1 MDNPLFV
8 NERKSTGD
16 LSRPSTHFSK
26 DSRVSGFCWSCF
38 WLIEDLTPQASFALF
53 HYQDHSCGACFLE
66 KGCAVKL
73 NNVRMLQFSDE
84 QNQKHAICIKGMQ
97 NWLYFNKLSETFL
110 SYLSILSTEYS
121 HVREMK
127 LRISQYGLKNRRTNK
142 KLKWYIRRKQLR
154 FAPQRTPLDTK
165 FREEFR
171 KGRVHFFSK

>member
-8 NERKSTGD
+8 NECKSTGD
-16 LSRPSTHFSK
+16 LSRPSTYFSK

-84 QNQKHAICIKGMQ
+84 QNQKHAICINVMQ
-97 NWLYFNKLSETFL
+97 IGYI
-110 SYLSILSTEYS
+110 SINCQ
-121 HVREMK
+121 K
-127 LRISQYGLKNRRTNK
+127 
-142 KLKWYIRRKQLR
+142 
-154 FAPQRTPLDTK
+154 
-165 FREEFR
+165 
-171 KGRVHFFSK
+171 HFFLILVFCLPLTRERNETQYLTIWSQKPATKQKAQVVYKEETVEFCYSKTSARH